1 MSQYSF
7 GFVYVLTNKIMPGL
21 VKIGLTTGL
30 AEDRATGLFTTGLPD
45 PFEVVFRAITS
56 HPAELEKQV
65 HELLKEKRYR
75 ANREFF
81 EVTPELAATTILQ
94 VRQETDGIKAWAKKS
109 QLYLQDGDRL
119 LLSMR
124 AGQLLFTSAY
134 PSVIAPEAEMI
145 DLWQV
150 HTDGDTLELYFT
162 EDPGYTVGL
171 PDDSPFSPDAPVPYL
186 NQTNTADNDIIIYKE
201 RLVPGDRL
209 LWMDDT
215 ASRFVSALFE
225 SKCHGQLIART
236 RDPKFTAEGHPKLI
250 NVDASWTASSQVSAA
265 KQYVCSLPRPRTW
278 AARHLDSANGWAD
291 VAWKNAS
298 PAYWLPQLN
307 QKNAKRET
315 K

>member
-7 GFVYVLTNKIMPGL
+7 GFVYVLTNKIMPGI
-21 VKIGLTTGL
+21 VKIGMT
-30 AEDRATGLFTTGLPD
+30 AAPEEEKPMGLFTTGLPD
-45 PFEVVFRAITS
+45 AFEVVFRAITS
-56 HPAELEKQV
+56 HPAELEKRV
-65 HELLKEKRYR
+65 HDQLKEKRYR
-75 ANREFF
+75 PNREFF

-94 VRQETDGIKAWAKKS
+94 ARQETDGIKAWAKKS

-124 AGQLLFTSAY
+124 TGQVLFVSAY

-162 EDPGYTVGL
+162 DDPAYL
-171 PDDSPFSPDAPVPYL
+171 PNDEPHSPE
-186 NQTNTADNDIIIYKE
+186 TGTHTADNDIIIYKE

-215 ASRFVSALFE
+215 EPRFISALFE
-225 SKCHGQLIART
+225 SKCHCQLIART
-236 RDPKFTAEGHPKLI
+236 RDPKFTAEGYPKLI
-250 NVDASWTASSQVSAA
+250 NVDTSWTASSQVSAA

-278 AARHLDSANGWAD
+278 AARHPGVAKGWTD
-291 VAWKNAS
+291 GAWKNAP
-298 PAYWLPQLN
+298 PANWLQQLN
-307 QKNAKRET
+307 QKPVNRNT
-315 K
+315 Q

>member
-30 AEDRATGLFTTGLPD
+30 AEDRATGLFSTGLPD
-45 PFEVVFRAITS
+45 PFEVVFRATTS
-56 HPAELEKQV
+56 HPAELEKRV

-75 ANREFF
+75 PNREFF
-81 EVTPELAATTILQ
+81 EVTPELAASTILQ
-94 VRQETDGIKAWAKKS
+94 ARQETDGIKAWAKKS
-109 QLYLQDGDRL
+109 QLYLQHGDRL

-124 AGQLLFTSAY
+124 AGQILFLSAY
-134 PSVIAPEAEMI
+134 PSLVALEAAMI

-150 HTDGDTLELYFT
+150 HTDGDTFELYFT
-162 EDPGYTVGL
+162 DDPAHHSN
-171 PDDSPFSPDAPVPYL
+171 DEFRSPEGA
-186 NQTNTADNDIIIYKE
+186 TNAADNDIIIYKDQ
-201 RLVPGDRL
+201 LVPGDRL

-215 ASRFVSALFE
+215 EPRFISALFE
-225 SKCHGQLIART
+225 SKCHCQLIARS
-236 RDPKFTAEGHPKLI
+236 RNPKFTAEGHPKLI
-250 NVDASWTASSQVSAA
+250 NVDAGWTASSQVATA

-278 AARHLDSANGWAD
+278 APRRPDTTNGWAD
-291 VAWKNAS
+291 VAWKNAP

-307 QKNAKRET
+307 QQPVNGET